1 MATDLITSWS
11 RDEVIKFLLSE
22 IKNESR
28 AEISDK
34 VELTNEYWEFIISR
48 INIITQE
55 YPESIPKVMRSLI
68 ENFITL
74 KDNQEGTA
82 VESATFLR
90 NVLIDQ
96 KDQEISF

>member
-1 MATDLITSWS
+1 M
-11 RDEVIKFLLSE
+11 K
-22 IKNESR
+22 
-28 AEISDK
+28 
-34 VELTNEYWEFIISR
+34 
-48 INIITQE
+48 
-55 YPESIPKVMRSLI
+55 SLI

-96 KDQEISF
+96 KDQEISS